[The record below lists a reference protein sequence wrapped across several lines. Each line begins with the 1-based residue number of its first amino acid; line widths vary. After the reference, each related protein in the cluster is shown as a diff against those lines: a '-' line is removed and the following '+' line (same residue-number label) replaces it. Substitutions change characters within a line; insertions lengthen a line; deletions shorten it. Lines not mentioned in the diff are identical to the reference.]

1 MNNMSS
7 REDFPWTD
15 ESKNLKEGL
24 PPNRKRTRQSK
35 GELLKAATGSGQPER
50 QSLAQNREKLYD
62 KFYNNLRLLVATET
76 ISMTDLAR
84 QLGLQSGTRIANLT
98 YGRGKPEME
107 EIIVL
112 AKHYKCSIDDILYK
126 TVTIKFE

>member
-1 MNNMSS
+1 M
-7 REDFPWTD
+7 T
-15 ESKNLKEGL
+15 KK
-24 PPNRKRTRQSK
+24 TTQSK

-50 QSLAQNREKLYD
+50 LSLAENREKLYD

-84 QLGLQSGTRIANLT
+84 EIGMQSGTRIANLT

-107 EIIVL
+107 EIITI
-112 AKHYKCSIDDILYK
+112 AKHYKCTIDNLLYK
-126 TVTIKFE
+126 SVQISWV

>member
-1 MNNMSS
+1 M
-7 REDFPWTD
+7 DKKVT
-15 ESKNLKEGL
+15 
-24 PPNRKRTRQSK
+24 QSK
-35 GELLKAATGSGQPER
+35 GALLKNATGSGQPER
-50 QSLAQNREKLYD
+50 LSLAENRAKLYD

-107 EIIVL
+107 EIIIL
-112 AKHYKCSIDDILYK
+112 ARHYKCTIDQLLYQS
-126 TVTIKFE
+126 VQISWV

>member
-1 MNNMSS
+1 MSKK
-7 REDFPWTD
+7 PT
-15 ESKNLKEGL
+15 
-24 PPNRKRTRQSK
+24 QSK
-35 GELLKAATGSGQPER
+35 GDLLKNATGSGQPER
-50 QSLAQNREKLYD
+50 LSLAENREKLYD

-107 EIIVL
+107 EIIIL
-112 AKHYKCSIDDILYK
+112 ARHYKCTIDELLYK
-126 TVTIKFE
+126 SVQISWV